1 MSEKTPLIE
10 VRKVK
15 KYFKVNRRQQLKA
28 LDDISFILNKGD
40 RFAVV
45 GESGC
50 GKSTLGKVLLRLHDS
65 SSGAMIYHG
74 KTLSDLN
81 PAYVMKE
88 VRKLPEYQK
97 KASHYY
103 QESLKNE
110 EKLLKLRNELEEI
123 DGEGSEKESKKHSQ
137 LGKKILKL
145 EFDIKEA
152 RKNSSRQLRE
162 GAKTCGSLI
171 LVKEIELIRD
181 LYEKAAKNL
190 EKVFLLK
197 KEIKKEEEES
207 LGLLD
212 EKALSDSMKKIDDLK
227 EKIRSAKEEGN
238 GYLAEA
244 ESHKG
249 KNILLIHERA
259 QFDHYLDRLD
269 RHKIDSVDL
278 SKLTSKEMRM
288 QRKDMQMIF
297 QDPAASLDPR
307 MTIGKIIEEGLLI
320 HTDYNAQQRKKVALD
335 LIEKVGLKSAHY
347 DSYPNTISGG
357 QKQRVGIAKALALN
371 PDFLILDESVSA
383 LDVSVQAQIL
393 KLLKDLHKELDLT
406 YLFIT
411 HDLGV
416 AKHFCD
422 RLMVMYLGY
431 NFEYGSASKIFGK
444 PLHPYTQSLLAS
456 VPRLKT
462 KENASVEDVI
472 RGEIPS
478 PINAPPGC
486 PFNTRCPHVMEVC
499 RKVKPKLILIE
510 QDHSVACHLY
520 SQEDCSD
527 KINMHQ

>member
-1 MSEKTPLIE
+1 MREKTPLIE

-28 LDDISFILNKGD
+28 LDDISFVLNKGD

-50 GKSTLGKVLLRLHDS
+50 GKSTLGKVLLRLHDA

-81 PAYVMKE
+81 PSYVMKE
-88 VRKLPEYQK
+88 VKKLPEYQK
-97 KASHYY
+97 KASLYY
-103 QESLKNE
+103 QESLKHE
-110 EKLLKLRNELEEI
+110 EKLHAFRNQLEEI
-123 DGEGSEKESKKHSQ
+123 DAEGSEKESKKHSQ
-137 LGKKILKL
+137 LEKKILKL
-145 EFDIKEA
+145 EFDVKEA

-162 GAKTCGSLI
+162 GAKICGSLI
-171 LVKEIELIRD
+171 LVKEIDEISS
-181 LYEKAAKNL
+181 LYEKAARNL

-197 KEIKKEEEES
+197 KELKKEREES
-207 LGLLD
+207 LGLP
-212 EKALSDSMKKIDDLK
+212 EGEALSASK
-227 EKIRSAKEEGN
+227 EKMKELMGRIAEAKAEGN
-238 GYLAEA
+238 GFLAEA
-244 ESHKG
+244 ESYKG
-249 KNILLIHERA
+249 KTILPIHERA
-259 QFDHYLDRLD
+259 QFEHYLDRLE
-269 RHKIDSVDL
+269 RHKIDSIDL
-278 SKLTSKEMRM
+278 TKLTTKEMRM

-320 HTDYNAQQRKKVALD
+320 HTDYNAAQRKKVALD
-335 LIEKVGLKSAHY
+335 LIEKVGLKAAHY

-393 KLLKDLHKELDLT
+393 KLLTDLHEELDLT

-416 AKHFCD
+416 VKHFCD

-431 NFEYGSASKIFGK
+431 NFEYGSAAKIFEK
-444 PLHPYTQSLLAS
+444 PMHPYTQSLLAS
-456 VPRLKT
+456 VPRLRT
-462 KENASVEDVI
+462 REDEREEDVI

-486 PFNTRCPHVMEVC
+486 PFNTRCPHAMEVC
-499 RKVKPKLILIE
+499 RKVKPKLILLE
-510 QDHSVACHLY
+510 EDHSVACHLF
-520 SQEDCSD
+520 SGQENAFSS
-527 KINMHQ
+527 